1 MPNSPALV
9 QSQGGFLFDWD
20 AIPKMDINERT
31 TRKKLIDQA
40 LKDAGWSPIVKYKD
54 GVTYSHGAVEEYP
67 TANGP
72 VDYTLFDNGAIV
84 ALVEAKRMGVGPQNV
99 LQQAQRY
106 ARGLTDSPFNFNGF
120 HVPFIYSTN
129 GKKIFFQDLRERTSY
144 SREVA
149 AFHAP
154 AALREM
160 LTRDA
165 SAAAHWLRETPNEIA
180 SLRPYQ
186 RDAIQ
191 EVEKS
196 ILAGKRKMLVAMAT
210 GTGKTFTT
218 ISLIYRLMKSGMAKR
233 VLFLVD
239 RRALAAQAVT
249 EMNKFDAEPG
259 LKFNQTYEVYS
270 QRFRRE
276 DLEEEIFD
284 PRILPTEYLTNPQ
297 PGLAFV
303 YVCTIQRMRIN
314 LFGKPEIW
322 GGDDADDESDASRL
336 DIPIHAFDL
345 IIADECHRGYTSSEE
360 SKWREV
366 LEHFDGI
373 RIGLTATPAAHT
385 TAYFKEVVYRYE
397 YERAVREG
405 YLVDYDP
412 VRIQSKIKQEGVF
425 LRPGEEV
432 GLKDRQT
439 GQLKFDLL
447 EDERELP
454 AGTNEQDW
462 TAPDTN
468 KQIVKAFA
476 EYARKQEQE
485 LGHFP
490 KTLFFACNDLPH
502 TSHADQLVQLLRDE
516 FGQGDEFVKKI
527 TGSPSVDR
535 PLQRIR
541 EFRNRP
547 ETNIVVTVDLLS
559 TGVDIP
565 ALENIVLMRPIK
577 SRILF
582 EQILGRGTRRCEP
595 INKTHFTVFDAAGV
609 LEYFQTASA
618 FTDAPPDKPTR
629 KNKDIIDD
637 IYNNRDRQYNTRVLL
652 RRLQR
657 MEKNISGQGRGMF
670 LQFTGTEDIS
680 AWAGELPSALE
691 DNWAY
696 TIKVLRNPAFQEF
709 LDKYPR
715 ESDPFIVA
723 ESAVDTVSSE
733 PDFKT
738 ADGRMLK
745 PKDYIAEFE
754 KFVRE
759 NPEQVEAIRILLE
772 RPVDWNTSAL
782 TELRT
787 KLSTRPEQF
796 TEARL
801 RRAYHHALADI
812 ISIVHHAARKEPL
825 LTAEERVN
833 QALKQLHAKN
843 QFTEQQ
849 EKWLEVIRQHLIGN
863 LSIGQDDFNL
873 ILIQN
878 AGGTWQRVNRD
889 FGGKLP
895 DVIRQ
900 INEAVAAV

>member
-1 MPNSPALV
+1 MFA
-9 QSQGGFLFDWD
+9 
-20 AIPKMDINERT
+20 NERT
-31 TRKKLIDQA
+31 TRKQLIDKALQA
-40 LKDAGWSPIVKYKD
+40 NSWSPIAPFHD
-54 GVTYSHGAVEEYP
+54 GATYSHAAVEEYP

-72 VDYTLFDNGAIV
+72 VDYALFDNGILV
-84 ALVEAKRMGVGPQNV
+84 ALVEAKKLGVGPQNV

-106 ARGLTDSPFNFNGF
+106 ARGLINSSFNFNGF
-120 HVPFIYSTN
+120 RVPFIYSTN
-129 GKKIFFQDLRERTSY
+129 GMKFFFQDLRERNGY
-144 SREVA
+144 SREIA
-149 AFHAP
+149 MFHTP
-154 AALREM
+154 TALREM
-160 LTRDA
+160 LTRDT
-165 SAAAHWLRETPNEIA
+165 SAATHWLHETPNDIA

-191 EVEKS
+191 AVEQS
-196 ILAGKRKMLVAMAT
+196 TLAGKRKMLVAMAT
-210 GTGKTFTT
+210 GTGKTFTI
-218 ISLIYRLMKSGMAKR
+218 ISLIYRLMKSGLAKR

-249 EMNKFDAEPG
+249 EMTKFNAEPG

-276 DLEEEIFD
+276 DLEEDTFD
-284 PRILPTEYLTNPQ
+284 PKVLPTEYLTTPQ
-297 PGLAFV
+297 PGHAFV

-314 LFGKPEIW
+314 LFGKPEAW
-322 GGDDADDESDASRL
+322 GGEDADDESDATKL

-345 IIADECHRGYTSSEE
+345 VIADECHRGYTSSEE

-366 LEHFDGI
+366 LDHFDGI

-385 TAYFKEVVYRYE
+385 TAYFKEIVYRYE

-425 LRPGEEV
+425 LKPGEEV

-447 EDERELP
+447 EDQRELP
-454 AGTNEQDW
+454 ANTNEQDW

-476 EYARKQEQE
+476 EYAREQE
-485 LGHFP
+485 RQLGHFP

-502 TSHADQLVQLLRDE
+502 TSHADQLVELLRDE
-516 FGQGDEFVKKI
+516 FGQGDDFVKKI

-547 ETNIVVTVDLLS
+547 ETNIAVTVDLLS

-582 EQILGRGTRRCEP
+582 EQILGRGTRRCDP

-609 LEYFQTASA
+609 LEYFSSASA
-618 FTDAPPDKPTR
+618 FTDAPPNKPTR
-629 KNKDIIDD
+629 KPAEIIND
-637 IYNNRDRQYNTRVLL
+637 IYNNHDREYNMRVLV

-657 MEKNISGQGRGMF
+657 MAKNISGEGRGLF
-670 LQFTGTEDIS
+670 KQFTGTEDIS
-680 AWAGELPSALE
+680 EWARDLPSALE
-691 DNWAY
+691 DNWGY
-696 TIKVLRNPAFQEF
+696 TIGVLRNSAFQAL

-715 ESDPFIVA
+715 ERDPFIVA
-723 ESAVDTVSSE
+723 ESATDVVTSE
-733 PDFKT
+733 LGFKT
-738 ADGRMLK
+738 TDGRMLK
-745 PKDYIAEFE
+745 PKDYITEFE
-754 KFVRE
+754 SFVRE
-759 NPEQVEAIRILLE
+759 NPEHVEAIRILLE
-772 RPVDWNTSAL
+772 RPADWNTGAL
-782 TELRT
+782 KELRD
-787 KLSTRPEQF
+787 KLAMRPEQF

-801 RRAYHHALADI
+801 RVAYQHALADI
-812 ISIVHHAARKEPL
+812 ISIVHHAARREPL

-833 QALKQLHAKN
+833 QALKQVRAKN
-843 QFTEQQ
+843 QFTPQQ
-849 EKWLEVIRQHLIGN
+849 EKWLEMIRQHLIGN

-873 ILIQN
+873 VVIQN
-878 AGGTWQRVNRD
+878 AGGTWSRVNRD

-895 DVIRQ
+895 DVIQQ

>member
-1 MPNSPALV
+1 MEP
-9 QSQGGFLFDWD
+9 
-20 AIPKMDINERT
+20 NERD
-31 TRKKLIDQA
+31 TRKKLIDRA
-40 LKDAGWSPIVKYKD
+40 LADAGWSPIVKHRD
-54 GVTYSHGAVEEYP
+54 GATYSRGAVVEYP

-72 VDYTLFDNGAIV
+72 VDYALFDHGEPL
-84 ALVEAKRMGVGPQNV
+84 ALVEAKRLGVGPQNV

-106 ARGLTDSPFNFNGF
+106 ARGLTDSPFNFNGCR
-120 HVPFIYSTN
+120 VPFIYSTN
-129 GKKIFFQDLRERTSY
+129 GTKFFFQDLRGRNSY

-149 AFHAP
+149 AFHTP

-160 LTRDA
+160 LTRDTS
-165 SAAAHWLRETPNEIA
+165 SAIHWLRETPNEIA
-180 SLRPYQ
+180 NLRPYQ

-191 EVEKS
+191 EVEKA
-196 ILAGKRKMLVAMAT
+196 IFANKRNMLVAMAT

-218 ISLIYRLMKSGMAKR
+218 ISLIYRLMKSGLAKR

-276 DLEEEIFD
+276 DLEEETFD
-284 PRILPTEYLTNPQ
+284 PKVLPTEYLTNPQ
-297 PGLAFV
+297 PGHAFA

-314 LFGKPEIW
+314 LFGKPEAW
-322 GGDDADDESDASRL
+322 DGDDVDDESDAEKEN
-336 DIPIHAFDL
+336 IPIHAFDL
-345 IIADECHRGYTSSEE
+345 VIADECHRGYTSSEE

-366 LEHFDGI
+366 LDHFDGI

-385 TAYFKEVVYRYE
+385 TAYFKEIVYRYE

-425 LRPGEEV
+425 LKPGEEV

-447 EDERELP
+447 EGERELP
-454 AGTNEQDW
+454 ASTNEQDW

-468 KQIVKAFA
+468 RQIVKAFA

-516 FGQGDEFVKKI
+516 FGQGDDFVKKI

-547 ETNIVVTVDLLS
+547 ETNIAVTVDLLS

-565 ALENIVLMRPIK
+565 VLENIVLMRPIK

-582 EQILGRGTRRCEP
+582 EQVLGRGTRTCEA
-595 INKTHFTVFDAAGV
+595 IGKTHFTVFDAAGV
-609 LEYFQTASA
+609 LEYFQNASA

-629 KNKDIIDD
+629 KVVEIIHD
-637 IYNNRDRQYNTRVLL
+637 IYNNRDRNYNARVLV
-652 RRLQR
+652 RRMQR
-657 MEKNISGQGRGMF
+657 MAKNISGEGRGLF
-670 LQFTGTEDIS
+670 KQFTGTEDIS
-680 AWAGELPSALE
+680 AWASDLPSALD

-696 TIKVLRNPAFQEF
+696 TIGILRNPAFQD
-709 LDKYPR
+709 LLANYPR
-715 ESDPFIVA
+715 ERDPFIVA
-723 ESAVDTVSSE
+723 ESAMDTVTSE
-733 PDFKT
+733 LGFKT
-738 ADGRMLK
+738 ADGRLLK

-754 KFVRE
+754 RFVQE
-759 NPEQVEAIRILLE
+759 NPEHIEAIRILLE
-772 RPVDWNTSAL
+772 RPVDWNTDAL
-782 TELRT
+782 KELRD
-787 KLSTRPEQF
+787 KLATRPEQF
-796 TEARL
+796 TDARL
-801 RRAYHHALADI
+801 RRAYQHALADI

-825 LTAEERVN
+825 LTADERVN
-833 QALKQLHAKN
+833 QAMKQVRTKN
-843 QFTEQQ
+843 NFTEQQ
-849 EKWLEVIRQHLIGN
+849 EKWLEVIRKHLVEN

-878 AGGTWQRVNRD
+878 VGGTWQRVNRD

-895 DVIRQ
+895 EVIQQ
-900 INEAVAAV
+900 INEAMAAV

>member
-1 MPNSPALV
+1 MPP
-9 QSQGGFLFDWD
+9 
-20 AIPKMDINERT
+20 NEHT
-31 TRKKLIDQA
+31 TRKALIDKELQA
-40 LKDAGWSPIVKYKD
+40 AGWKPIVRYHD
-54 GVTYSHGAVEEYP
+54 GATFQTAAVEEYP

-72 VDYTLFDNGAIV
+72 VDYALWADGVPI
-84 ALVEAKRMGVGPQNV
+84 ALVEAKRLGVGPQNV

-106 ARGLTDSPFNFNGF
+106 ARGLNDSPFNFRGLR
-120 HVPFIYSTN
+120 VPFIYSTN
-129 GKKIFFQDLRERTSY
+129 GTKFFFQDLRERNSY

-149 AFHAP
+149 AFHTP

-160 LTRDA
+160 LARDT
-165 SAAAHWLRETPNEIA
+165 SSAAHWLRETPNDIA
-180 SLRPYQ
+180 NLRPYQ
-186 RDAIQ
+186 RQAIQ
-191 EVEKS
+191 KVEES

-218 ISLIYRLMKSGMAKR
+218 ISLIYRLMKAGLAKR

-249 EMNKFDAEPG
+249 EMNTFDAEPG
-259 LKFNQTYEVYS
+259 LKFSQTYETYS
-270 QRFRRE
+270 QRFRRQ
-276 DLEEEIFD
+276 DLEEQEHFD
-284 PRILPTEYLTNPQ
+284 PKVLPTEYLTNPQ
-297 PGLAFV
+297 AGHAFV

-314 LFGKPEIW
+314 LFGRPEAW
-322 GGDDADDESDASRL
+322 GGDDVEDEDDASKL

-366 LEHFDGI
+366 LDHFDSI
-373 RIGLTATPAAHT
+373 RVGLTATPAAHT
-385 TAYFKEVVYRYE
+385 TAYFKEIVFRYE

-425 LRPGEEV
+425 LNPGEEV

-439 GQLKFDLL
+439 GQLRFDFL
-447 EDERELP
+447 EDQRELS

-476 EYARKQEQE
+476 EYAREQEQT

-502 TSHADQLVQLLRDE
+502 TSHADQLVELLRQE

-535 PLQRIR
+535 PLQRLR

-547 ETNIVVTVDLLS
+547 ETNIAVTVDLLS

-565 ALENIVLMRPIK
+565 ALENIVLLRPIK

-582 EQILGRGTRRCEP
+582 EQILGRGTRKCDA

-609 LEYFQTASA
+609 LEYFQNASA

-629 KNKDIIDD
+629 KTKEIIDD
-637 IYNNRDRQYNTRVLL
+637 IDNNRDRAYSTRVLV

-657 MEKNISGQGRGMF
+657 IAKNISAQGRNMF
-670 LQFTGTEDIS
+670 MQFTGTEDIV
-680 AWAGELPSALE
+680 AWARDLPSALD
-691 DNWAY
+691 DNWGY
-696 TIKVLRNPAFQEF
+696 TINVLRNPGFQEL

-715 ESDPFIVA
+715 ERDPFIVA
-723 ESAVDTVSSE
+723 ESAMDTVSME
-733 PDFKT
+733 LGFKT
-738 ADGRMLK
+738 ADGRTLK

-754 KFVRE
+754 TFVRE
-759 NPEQVEAIRILLE
+759 NPQHIEAIRILLE
-772 RPVDWNTSAL
+772 RPADWNTDAL
-782 TELRT
+782 GELRT
-787 KLSTRPEQF
+787 KLATRPEQF

-801 RRAYHHALADI
+801 RVAYQHALADI
-812 ISIVHHAARKEPL
+812 ISMVHHAARREPL

-833 QALKQLHAKN
+833 QALKRVRAQN
-843 QFTEQQ
+843 QFTPQQ
-849 EKWLEVIRQHLIGN
+849 EKWLELIHKHLIEN
-863 LSIGQDDFNL
+863 LSIGQEDFNL
-873 ILIQN
+873 VVIQN
-878 AGGTWQRVNRD
+878 AGGTWSRVNRD

-895 DVIRQ
+895 EVIRQ

>member
-1 MPNSPALV
+1 MELS
-9 QSQGGFLFDWD
+9 
-20 AIPKMDINERT
+20 ERE
-31 TRKKLIDQA
+31 TRKQLIDKA
-40 LKDAGWSPIVKYKD
+40 LEAADWSPIVRYRD
-54 GVTYSHGAVEEYP
+54 GAMYSHVAVEEYP
-67 TANGP
+67 TAKGP
-72 VDYTLFDNGAIV
+72 VDYALFDNGFPI
-84 ALVEAKRMGVGPQNV
+84 ALVESKRLGVGPQNV

-106 ARGLTDSPFNFNGF
+106 ARGLTNSPFNFNGF

-129 GKKIFFQDLRERTSY
+129 GTEFFFQDLRQRNSY

-149 AFHAP
+149 AFHTP
-154 AALREM
+154 TALREM
-160 LTRDA
+160 LTRDT
-165 SAAAHWLRETPNEIA
+165 SVAAHWLRETPNDIA
-180 SLRPYQ
+180 NLRPYQ

-191 EVEKS
+191 AVES
-196 ILAGKRKMLVAMAT
+196 GILAGKRKMLVAMAT

-218 ISLIYRLMKSGMAKR
+218 ISLIYRLMKSGLAKR

-259 LKFNQTYEVYS
+259 LKFSQTYEVYS
-270 QRFRRE
+270 QKFRRE
-276 DLEEEIFD
+276 DFDEEERFD
-284 PRILPTEYLTNPQ
+284 PKVLPTEYLINPK
-297 PGLAFV
+297 PGHAFV

-314 LFGKPEIW
+314 LFGKPEVW
-322 GGDDADDESDASRL
+322 GGDDVDDESDASKL

-366 LEHFDGI
+366 LDHFDSI

-385 TAYFKEVVYRYE
+385 TAYFKEIVYRYE

-412 VRIQSKIKQEGVF
+412 APIHSKIKQEGVF
-425 LRPGEEV
+425 LKPGEEV

-439 GQLKFDLL
+439 GQLRFDFL
-447 EDERELP
+447 EDERALP
-454 AGTNEQDW
+454 AATNEQDW

-468 KQIVKAFA
+468 AKIVKAFA
-476 EYARKQEQE
+476 KYAREQQEQ

-502 TSHADQLVQLLRDE
+502 TSHADQLVTLLRDE
-516 FGQGDEFVKKI
+516 FGQGDDFVKKI

-547 ETNIVVTVDLLS
+547 ETNIAVTVDLLS

-582 EQILGRGTRRCEP
+582 EQILGRGTRRCDP

-609 LEYFQTASA
+609 LEYFQSASA

-629 KNKDIIDD
+629 KPAEIIND
-637 IYNNRDRQYNTRVLL
+637 IYNNHDREYNTRVLV

-657 MEKNISGQGRGMF
+657 MAKNISGEGRGMF
-670 LQFTGTEDIS
+670 QQFTGTEDV
-680 AWAGELPSALE
+680 AGWASDLTRTLE
-691 DNWAY
+691 DNWGY
-696 TIKVLRNPAFQEF
+696 TINILRNPAFIDF
-709 LDKYPR
+709 LDDYPR
-715 ESDPFIVA
+715 ERDPFIVA
-723 ESAVDTVSSE
+723 ESATDVVTSE
-733 PDFKT
+733 LGFKT
-738 ADGRMLK
+738 TDGRTLK
-745 PKDYIAEFE
+745 PKDYITEFE
-754 KFVRE
+754 NFVRE
-759 NPEQVEAIRILLE
+759 NPEHVEAIRILLE
-772 RPVDWNTSAL
+772 RPSDWNTDAL
-782 TELRT
+782 KELRN
-787 KLSTRPEQF
+787 KLATRPEQF

-801 RRAYHHALADI
+801 RVAYQHALADI
-812 ISIVHHAARKEPL
+812 ISIVHHAARREPL
-825 LTAEERVN
+825 LTADERVN
-833 QALKQLHAKN
+833 QAMKQVRAKN
-843 QFTEQQ
+843 QFTPQQ
-849 EKWLEVIRQHLIGN
+849 EKWLELIRQHLIGN

-873 ILIQN
+873 VVIQR
-878 AGGTWQRVNRD
+878 AGGTWQHVNRD

-895 DVIRQ
+895 ELIQQV
-900 INEAVAAV
+900 NEAVAAV